1 MINRNYHKESFL
13 VLSYEERILKTFQD
27 IRSLKKY
34 IYSNGIAGCVYNV
47 SELCKETGE
56 IYNSW
61 AYKFTG
67 QIIFTKQTYSKWKEE
82 QAKAKRSQS
91 TIAFY

>member
-13 VLSYEERILKTFQD
+13 ILSYEEKILKTFQN
-27 IRSLKKY
+27 IRSVKKY
-34 IYSNGIAGCVYNV
+34 IHCNGIAGTVYNV

-82 QAKAKRSQS
+82 IAKVKKNQL